1 MKPKGK
7 RDSLPDDF
15 APGLVASAVSPQSE
29 THVIF
34 ASANTKQ
41 APGTTARRA
50 RPRTPRGHFPRLVPP
65 SPSQAA
71 TGHGAPLSCPV
82 ERRWQLREPEDWPGV
97 AFQWN
102 RRAGIQTWLQGPR
115 SQLGVPAACPLRSV
129 EGMTGVPLLPPL
141 PSLPCSSPGSFLSPP
156 GRPP

>member
-1 MKPKGK
+1 MTSRLALSRPLFPHKA
-7 RDSLPDDF
+7 RRMLFLP
-15 APGLVASAVSPQSE
+15 ALTRSRLPGPQ
-29 THVIF
+29 
-34 ASANTKQ
+34 
-41 APGTTARRA
+41 PRRA